1 MKKYLLFNLFFLAL
15 VTAAFAQ
22 KPEPAVQPKPAGSQT
37 QPPAKPSY
45 QPRDFNYTFVPDG
58 VYSRF
63 ATVHLIDSA
72 SQKMT
77 VKQDSSSGT
86 LPVIVE
92 KDGDQLTLRGLTDP
106 TAIHYREKVRYQ
118 GVTND
123 GSGTLVYKALTDGQ
137 ETIYINPVLGYV
149 VIGFKT
155 CDKRYARTDKD
166 CDANYHYF
174 GNVPGRKYMP

>member
-1 MKKYLLFNLFFLAL
+1 MKKYLFFNLFFLAL
-15 VTAAFAQ
+15 ITAAFSQ
-22 KPEPAVQPKPAGSQT
+22 QT
-37 QPPAKPSY
+37 QPVTQQKTGNTSTNNKTTY

-106 TAIHYREKVRYQ
+106 TAIHYREKMRFQ

-137 ETIYINPVLGYV
+137 GTIYINPVLGYV